1 MDEKKTDPVRLQ
13 RDILV
18 RSAQVTTATPVGD
31 TVQLAVNNNS
41 FPRFQSAA
49 CYSLVSVINH
59 LGTLNGG
66 SFSNG

>member
-31 TVQLAVNNNS
+31 TVQPAVSNNS

-66 SFSNG
+66 NFSNG